1 MYSFRH
7 SFAWRGSMETNPALP
22 LRTICAYLGHD
33 KSTHL
38 KHYGHW
44 TSDAENKKRIEEANK
59 NIVQNCSLAHAL

>member
-1 MYSFRH
+1 
-7 SFAWRGSMETNPALP
+7 METFPALP

-33 KSTHL
+33 ESTHL

-59 NIVQNCSLAHAL
+59 NIVQNCALARAS